1 VGELLGVCTLVPTYD
16 ILGMMYNFL
25 PFPNCL
31 ILGYFQGDQD
41 SSTISILILRQRLF
55 FLLDLI
61 LGDFYVEIEIEKDN
75 AGRHLVV
82 EFVVLSTSGKAS
94 IIIVV
99 LCNFSRLNS
108 NNHTKSQ
115 LLEVDDDNVHCRYIN
130 SSSSLFLDS
139 H

>member
-1 VGELLGVCTLVPTYD
+1 MMA

-82 EFVVLSTSGKAS
+82 ELVVLSTSGKAS

-99 LCNFSRLNS
+99 LCNFSEI
-108 NNHTKSQ
+108 K
-115 LLEVDDDNVHCRYIN
+115 
-130 SSSSLFLDS
+130 FK
-139 H
+139 